1 MATVIDI
8 TNKIKNEEKF
18 IVYNGK
24 NYKVDD
30 RKNTVLEA
38 QAILAAAT
46 DGNDLSAIDGAMT
59 KLIGK
64 EAVKDFEGLSLQDY
78 LVPFYAVMAC
88 VNGKSYEETEEMFRN
103 AGKNG

>member
-30 RKNTVLEA
+30 SKNTIMRVYSILGQDSASANIETID
-38 QAILAAAT
+38 AILKE
-46 DGNDLSAIDGAMT
+46 LLGA
-59 KLIGK
+59 K
-64 EAVKDFEGLSLQDY
+64 AVKDFDGLAYEDY
-78 LVPFYAVMAC
+78 LVPFFAAMAC
-88 VNGKSYEETEEMFRN
+88 VQNKKYEDVERSFRDS
-103 AGKNG
+103 